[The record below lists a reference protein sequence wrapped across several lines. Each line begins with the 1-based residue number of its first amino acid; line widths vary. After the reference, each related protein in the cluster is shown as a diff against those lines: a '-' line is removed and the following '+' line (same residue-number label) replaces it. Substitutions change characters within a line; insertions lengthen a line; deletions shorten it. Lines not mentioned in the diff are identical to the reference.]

1 MYKGIVDMAEL
12 KILNNRSGMI
22 FNLIKKNHMAV
33 MIREGQDA
41 SQTFTDASTF
51 IDKEQACGLCVC
63 CEVALGKISVDV
75 SPLLI
80 WQIVKAI
87 RPHSN
92 FNS

>member
-41 SQTFTDASTF
+41 SQTFTDASILKYIKWE
-51 IDKEQACGLCVC
+51 IDRW
-63 CEVALGKISVDV
+63 KI
-75 SPLLI
+75 
-80 WQIVKAI
+80 
-87 RPHSN
+87 
-92 FNS
+92 

>member
-1 MYKGIVDMAEL
+1 MAEL

-51 IDKEQACGLCVC
+51 IDKEQAKQIMIYLS
-63 CEVALGKISVDV
+63 EFISYDGKSD
-75 SPLLI
+75 
-80 WQIVKAI
+80 
-87 RPHSN
+87 
-92 FNS
+92 

>member
-41 SQTFTDASTF
+41 SQTFTDASIF
-51 IDKEQACGLCVC
+51 IDKEQAKQIMIYLS
-63 CEVALGKISVDV
+63 EFISYDGKSD
-75 SPLLI
+75 
-80 WQIVKAI
+80 
-87 RPHSN
+87 
-92 FNS
+92 